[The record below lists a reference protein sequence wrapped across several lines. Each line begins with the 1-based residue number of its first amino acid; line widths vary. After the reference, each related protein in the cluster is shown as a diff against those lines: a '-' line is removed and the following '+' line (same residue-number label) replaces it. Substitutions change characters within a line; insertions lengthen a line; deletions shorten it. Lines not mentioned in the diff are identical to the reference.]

1 MRFWEQTSAIR
12 GKKLH
17 DLVREHVS
25 MGSQKQRIKKYVS
38 GNYWG
43 ISVRFQWR
51 DFRREMT
58 WRWPG
63 DVQLWSVWL
72 YFSTQRFLVVD
83 NGPPVPASRS
93 HTPRGLPES
102 GYIVSF
108 EAVELLELVIVELV
122 ELIPCQVIASA
133 NLHKASPRAGRCCE
147 RKNMLQSH

>member
-1 MRFWEQTSAIR
+1 M
-12 GKKLH
+12 
-17 DLVREHVS
+17 
-25 MGSQKQRIKKYVS
+25 
-38 GNYWG
+38 
-43 ISVRFQWR
+43 
-51 DFRREMT
+51 
-58 WRWPG
+58 
-63 DVQLWSVWL
+63 
-72 YFSTQRFLVVD
+72 VD

-102 GYIVSF
+102 GHIVSF